1 MKIIIFDLDETIG
14 FFGEIYTFFCAIK
27 HYFSVYSNAE
37 YKDDDMLGYLIDIF
51 PELLRPG
58 ILNILHKLAQE
69 RITNGSSFYIYIYTS
84 NRLHDSWANNI
95 KNYLNNK
102 TRYNILHD
110 VIFNTT
116 PKQRTVIHTKNI
128 EDFSKQTNIN
138 RNNNFCFIDN
148 NFHPYMIKPN
158 IHYIHVNHYV
168 CYISINELI
177 QRTLMSQTIGKHI
190 SYKTIF
196 IKEIKTYYKN
206 LFSKRVLNYLNSD
219 RKKTN
224 EETSTD
230 KRISL
235 ELYEHLISF
244 LHSE

>member
-27 HYFSVYSNAE
+27 YYFSVYSNAE
-37 YKDDDMLGYLIDIF
+37 YKDADVIGYLIDIF

-58 ILNILHKLAQE
+58 ILNILHNLAQE
-69 RITNGSSFYIYIYTS
+69 RITNGSSFYIYMYTS
-84 NRLHDSWANNI
+84 NRLHNSWANNI

-102 TRYNILHD
+102 TRYNIFHE
-110 VIFNTT
+110 VVFNGT
-116 PKQRTVIHTKNI
+116 PKKHKLVHNKSI
-128 EDFSKQTNIN
+128 EDFSKQSKIETNN
-138 RNNNFCFIDN
+138 DFCFIDN

-158 IHYIHVNHYV
+158 IHYIHLNHYI

-177 QRTLMSQTIGKHI
+177 HRTLMSTTLGKCI

-206 LFSKRVLNYLNSD
+206 VFSKRVFNYLNSD

-224 EETSTD
+224 EETSLE
-230 KRISL
+230 KQISV
-235 ELYEHLISF
+235 ELYEHIISF
-244 LHSE
+244 LHSK

>member
-27 HYFSVYSNAE
+27 HYFSVYSNTE
-37 YKDDDMLGYLIDIF
+37 YKDEDVIGYLIDIF

-58 ILNILHKLAQE
+58 ILNILCKLSHHK
-69 RITNGSSFYIYIYTS
+69 INKPSSLYIYIYTS
-84 NRLHDSWANNI
+84 NRLHNSWANNI

-102 TRYNILHD
+102 TRYNIFHE
-110 VIFNTT
+110 VVFNGT
-116 PKQRTVIHTKNI
+116 PKKHKLVHNKSI
-128 EDFSKQTNIN
+128 EDFSKQSKIETNN
-138 RNNNFCFIDN
+138 DFCFIDN

-158 IHYIHVNHYV
+158 IHYIQLNQYIS
-168 CYISINELI
+168 YISINEII
-177 QRTLMSQTIGKHI
+177 QRTLASTTLGKYI

-219 RKKTN
+219 RRKTKD
-224 EETSTD
+224 E
-230 KRISL
+230 ISL
-235 ELYEHLISF
+235 DKKISIGLYENIISF
-244 LHSE
+244 LHSK